1 MGTNFYLHPRA
12 DCECCGR
19 PFEPLHIGKSSSG
32 WCFSLHVIP
41 EDGIN
46 SLDEWRER
54 WSRRSAFIRNEY
66 GDTVT
71 AEQME
76 STITER
82 GYSKPESWGETTW
95 NLFVQD
101 SWFSRFG
108 RYPDEEDFHRH
119 NHSERG
125 PNLLLRHRI
134 DGRHCIGHGP
144 GTYDYITGE
153 FS

>member
-1 MGTNFYLHPRA
+1 MGTNYYLHPRA

-41 EDGIN
+41 EEGIN
-46 SLDEWRER
+46 NLDDWRER
-54 WSRRSAFIRNEY
+54 WSRRSAFIRDEY
-66 GDTVT
+66 GKTIT
-71 AEQME
+71 AQVME
-76 STITER
+76 SSITER
-82 GYSKPESWGETTW
+82 NRSGLDASWDRVNWW
-95 NLFVQD
+95 N
-101 SWFSRFG
+101 SPFSR
-108 RYPDEEDFHRH
+108 YLSEEDFHRS

-125 PNLLLRHRI
+125 PNLLLRHKV

-144 GTYDYITGE
+144 GTYDYIVGE